1 MRIQEKAHNEAYK
14 NVLIDGKI
22 LFPATVI
29 GTERWQSTTSWKNS
43 YLHQIDIP
51 AIGFQ
56 DEVQNAAGKRIL
68 LVYQQTNNKYCGCSY
83 TVLEVKATNT
93 MVSFIVDPLSFASHM
108 SDTMML
114 G

>member
-14 NVLIDGKI
+14 KVLIDGKI

-68 LVYQQTNNKYCGCSY
+68 LVYQQTTKAYGYSY
-83 TVLEVKATNT
+83 TISEVKASDT
-93 MVSFIVDPLSFASHM
+93 MVSFIVDPSSLALHL

>member
-14 NVLIDGKI
+14 KVLIDGKI
-22 LFPATVI
+22 LFPATVM
-29 GTERWQSTTSWKNS
+29 GTEHWQSTTSWESS

-51 AIGFQ
+51 AVGFQ
-56 DEVQNAAGKRIL
+56 NEVHNAAGKRIL
-68 LVYQQTNNKYCGCSY
+68 LVYQQITKAYGYSY
-83 TVLEVKATNT
+83 TISEVKSTDT
-93 MVSFIVDPLSFASHM
+93 MVSFIVDPSSLALHL

>member
-1 MRIQEKAHNEAYK
+1 MHIQEKAHNEAYK
-14 NVLIDGKI
+14 KVLIDGKI

-29 GTERWQSTTSWKNS
+29 GTERWQSTTSWKSS

-56 DEVQNAAGKRIL
+56 NEVQNAAGKRIL
-68 LVYQQTNNKYCGCSY
+68 FVYQQTNNEYCGCSY
-83 TVLEVKATNT
+83 TVLKVKATNT
-93 MVSFIVDPLSFASHM
+93 MVSFIVDPSSLALHT